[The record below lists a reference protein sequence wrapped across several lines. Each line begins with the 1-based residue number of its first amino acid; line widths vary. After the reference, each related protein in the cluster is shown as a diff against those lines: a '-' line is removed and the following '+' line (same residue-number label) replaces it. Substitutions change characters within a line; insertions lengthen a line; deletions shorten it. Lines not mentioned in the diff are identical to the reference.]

1 MHESDHALDKLT
13 SYLVDCVQYHAL
25 GLALLNELQ
34 RMILCHGW
42 KCVKNVAFS
51 WHCRH
56 CSHTV
61 KKSIPMFIIHEY
73 RLHGKACT
81 YSIFSVGIGHSHII
95 LYHFHRCDMRSL
107 HQRSK
112 DLKQLRI
119 FLGYSHTQLTYILI
133 KRMSIG
139 NTGLIFFNDM

>member
-1 MHESDHALDKLT
+1 MHHNASVQVRPVGFFMHESDNALGKLI

-61 KKSIPMFIIHEY
+61 KKSITMFIIHEY
-73 RLHGKACT
+73 RLHGYAREK
-81 YSIFSVGIGHSHII
+81 V
-95 LYHFHRCDMRSL
+95 
-107 HQRSK
+107 
-112 DLKQLRI
+112 LKKL
-119 FLGYSHTQLTYILI
+119 
-133 KRMSIG
+133 
-139 NTGLIFFNDM
+139 